1 MDGDVATPG
10 ALVVVGSI
18 NVDLVVRAAALPR
31 AGETVLGRRVER
43 FGGGKG
49 ANAAV
54 AAARLGAAVAFVGAV
69 GDDAFGEEARA
80 GLVADGIAVGE
91 LRTLTG
97 ESTGA
102 ALIVVDGGGE
112 NQIAVGSGANGRVE
126 GRLVE
131 DALGRLEAS
140 CLLVSMELPFDA
152 VASAVELA
160 RRRAI
165 PVIVNPAPADARILI
180 LAGHGPILTP
190 NAHEATTLTGEDDPM
205 DAAVALAARTMA
217 PAIVTA
223 GAAGVHVA
231 LPDGRRSSICAVAGI
246 DVRDTTG
253 AGDTF
258 NGALA
263 AQIADGAEIL
273 DAARFAVAAAACAV
287 RADGARAGMPTR
299 AEVEALLRS
308 SPTDPP

>member
-1 MDGDVATPG
+1 MSATG
-10 ALVVVGSI
+10 ALVAVGSV
-18 NVDLVVRAAALPR
+18 NVDLVVRAAELPR
-31 AGETVLGRRVER
+31 AGETVLGRRLER

-69 GDDAFGEEARA
+69 GDDALGEEARA
-80 GLVADGIAVGE
+80 GLVAEGIATDE
-91 LRTLTG
+91 LRTLAG
-97 ESTGA
+97 EATGA
-102 ALIVVDGGGE
+102 ALIVVDGHGE
-112 NQIAVGSGANGRVE
+112 NQIAVGAGANAGVD

-131 DALGRLEAS
+131 AALARLEVA
-140 CLLVSMELPFDA
+140 CILVSMEIPFDA
-152 VASAVELA
+152 VATAVQTG
-160 RRRAI
+160 RRRAV

-180 LAGHGPILTP
+180 LSGQGPILTP
-190 NAHEATTLTGEDDPM
+190 NAHEAAALTGEDDPL
-205 DAAVALAARTMA
+205 AAAAALAARNAA

-231 LPDGRRSSICAVAGI
+231 FPDGRRLSIPAVGGI
-246 DVRDTTG
+246 AVRDTTG

-258 NGALA
+258 NGALGA
-263 AQIADGAEIL
+263 ELARGAEIV

-299 AEVEALLRS
+299 ADVEALLR
-308 SPTDPP
+308 P

>member
-1 MDGDVATPG
+1 MDGDVARPG
-10 ALVVVGSI
+10 TSAADALVVVGSV
-18 NVDLVVRAAALPR
+18 NVDLVVRADELPR

-54 AAARLGAAVAFVGAV
+54 AAARLGHAVAFVGAV
-69 GDDAFGEEARA
+69 GDDALGEEARS
-80 GLVADGIAVGE
+80 GLVAEGIATGE
-91 LRTLTG
+91 LRTLSG
-97 ESTGA
+97 EATGA
-102 ALIVVDGGGE
+102 ALIVVDARGE
-112 NQIAVGSGANGRVE
+112 NQIAVGAGANAVVE

-131 DALGRLEAS
+131 EALTRLAAA
-140 CLLVSMELPFDA
+140 CILVSMEIPFDA
-152 VASAVELA
+152 VATAVEIG
-160 RRRAI
+160 RRRGI

-180 LAGHGPILTP
+180 LSGLGPILTP
-190 NAHEATTLTGEDDPM
+190 NAHEAATLTGEDDP
-205 DAAVALAARTMA
+205 AAAAAALAEHNAA

-231 LPDGRRSSICAVAGI
+231 LPDGRRASIPAIGAVA
-246 DVRDTTG
+246 VRDTTG

-263 AQIADGAEIL
+263 AQIAHGAEII

-287 RADGARAGMPTR
+287 RADGARAGMPR
-299 AEVEALLRS
+299 RPDVEALLQ
-308 SPTDPP
+308 P